1 MTTNQPVEL
10 GKASEQTK
18 QTGPAPMDH
27 PNSLVGEATA

>member
-18 QTGPAPMDH
+18 QFGPSPPDH
-27 PNSLVGEATA
+27 LHSLMGEQTA